1 MAAKMTKA
9 EWAKARRR
17 WEAEEDP
24 GYQWLVTAM
33 GLPVTP
39 QAVGKRARE
48 EGWEKNPVK
57 ITERAAMVAMQ
68 DAKKAE
74 KAAKLASET
83 PEIVPV
89 VEEVVSDDLVNR
101 FGLTA
106 QQALH
111 AREFMADYNPFQS
124 AIRAGYS
131 EATAKSKSSEM
142 VSAPKFQ
149 SAVAY
154 LMRSRLEKMGR
165 DADELVAF
173 HLQIIDFDPNTVCE
187 LRVHACKYCWG
198 VDHAM
203 QHDPQSWQKERE
215 KFEKRWQ
222 KMSESEQ
229 KLVGE
234 FPAVPPDGWY
244 EAKRGPNDDCPQCH
258 GVGIE
263 VVKWKDTRQMPPN
276 IRRMFGGI
284 KMNKEGLEVVML
296 QKAASLA
303 TLSSH
308 LGLNKVAEVQVNT
321 AIVTETAKSF
331 EAIMAEARER
341 QRSVLIERGI
351 LQHEGSGG

>member
-1 MAAKMTKA
+1 MAGKMTKA

-17 WEAEEDP
+17 WEAEEDA
-24 GYQWLVTAM
+24 GYQWLVKAM
-33 GLPVTP
+33 QLPVTH

-48 EGWEKNPVK
+48 EGWAKNPVK
-57 ITERAAMVAMQ
+57 ITERAAMVALQ
-68 DAKKAE
+68 DAKKVAKAE
-74 KAAKLASET
+74 KLASET

-89 VEEVVSDDLVNR
+89 VELVAEDDLVNR
-101 FGLTA
+101 FGLNT

-111 AREFMADYNPFQS
+111 AREFMTDYNAYQS

-131 EATAKSKSSEM
+131 EETAKSRSSEM
-142 VSAPKFQ
+142 IAKPAMQ
-149 SAVAY
+149 SAIAY
-154 LMRSRLEKMGR
+154 LMRRTLERMGR
-165 DADELVAF
+165 EADELVAF
-173 HLQIIDFDPNTVCE
+173 HLQIIDFDPNDVCE
-187 LRVHACKYCWG
+187 LRIHACKYCWG

-229 KLVGE
+229 KMVGE

-263 VVKWKDTRQMPPN
+263 VVKWKDTRHMAPN
-276 IRRMFGGI
+276 LRRMFGGI
-284 KMNKEGLEVVML
+284 KMNKDGLEVVML
-296 QKAASLA
+296 QKSASLA

-308 LGLNKVAEVQVNT
+308 LGLNKVAEVQVNA
-321 AIVTETAKSF
+321 AIVTDTAKSY
-331 EAIMAEARER
+331 EAIMAESRER
-341 QRSVLIERGI
+341 NRAVLIERGI
-351 LQHEGSGG
+351 IAADG